1 MSVIVISGEDDFI
14 NHVSKNQEMPDLIL
28 AYFTAKWC
36 GPCKTISP
44 IIENIAEN
52 NPHIK
57 VLKIDV
63 DDCEEV
69 SEMCEIECMP
79 TFKFYKNN
87 NLECLETLSG
97 ADKEGLVN
105 IIQRLLKTQ

>member
-1 MSVIVISGEDDFI
+1 MSVILISGEDEFI

>member
-1 MSVIVISGEDDFI
+1 MSVILISGEDDFI

-63 DDCEEV
+63 DDCEDV

>member
-1 MSVIVISGEDDFI
+1 MVFSVIESVEQYNSYLTGENNDD
-14 NHVSKNQEMPDLIL
+14 KLIL

-36 GPCKTISP
+36 GPCKTVSP
-44 IIENIAEN
+44 ILKRIGEE
-52 NPHIK
+52 K
-57 VLKIDV
+57 STVVVLKVDV

-97 ADKEGLVN
+97 ADKEGLIN